1 MDSGTLTNRLSAA
14 ISQHGGPL
22 LAWLID
28 PTEGAARQKRVV
40 ARLTQSLFRARGRVV
55 DAPVGPCEAR
65 VLRAMSGAD
74 VLTDPGSTS
83 PALTEHWLA
92 VLWAAGCEDPSDT
105 FDAVVIPEADRVLAR
120 VKLKHGMD
128 ADTAQT
134 ATARVAL
141 FVATRNRTRL
151 RELLHAGNKL
161 SRAVFAALTGAS
173 PDDVDGWLRTVG
185 EGARVDAEHAAAE
198 AAAEARRQRE
208 IAEAEAAKMAK
219 ARARVDSKL
228 EKQYSTTKYGVITM
242 RDLIDRAV
250 ADGAL
255 RLIPERDGKAT
266 TWWLFNGVSGRGYTL
281 SSKIEG
287 EYAAAAIE
295 RRTGTPTPLPSLPPM
310 IVVTQRIGQWDLAKP
325 VDTFFP
331 HGAISRPY
339 RVVRITAQG
348 APETQKEA
356 AKFADNAAA
365 VAEREGITVLERG
378 VVVYDSARHKAYAPV
393 LVLRDPVA

>member
-14 ISQHGGPL
+14 ISQRGGPL
-22 LAWLID
+22 LAWLTD
-28 PTEGAARQKRVV
+28 PTEGPARQKRVV
-40 ARLTQSLFRARGRVV
+40 ARLTRSLFRARGRVV

-74 VLTDPGSTS
+74 VLTDPGSAS
-83 PALTEHWLA
+83 PALTEHWLV

-161 SRAVFAALTGAS
+161 SRAVFTALTGAS

-185 EGARVDAEHAAAE
+185 EGARVDAEHAAAV

-219 ARARVDSKL
+219 AQDRVDAKL
-228 EKQYSTTKYGVITM
+228 EKIYRTKYGDVPM
-242 RDLIDRAV
+242 RELIDRDV
-250 ADGAL
+250 AGGAHF
-255 RLIPERDGKAT
+255 LIPERDGKAT
-266 TWWLFNGVSGRGYTL
+266 TWWLRDADGSGISL

-295 RRTGTPTPLPSLPPM
+295 RRTGVPTPLPALPPM

-348 APETQKEA
+348 APQTQKEA

-378 VVVYDSARHKAYAPV
+378 VVVYDSARGHKAYASV

>member
-22 LAWLID
+22 LAWLTD
-28 PTEGAARQKRVV
+28 PTEGPARQQRVV
-40 ARLTQSLFRARGRVV
+40 ARLTRSLFRARGRAA

-83 PALTEHWLA
+83 PALTEHWLV

-105 FDAVVIPEADRVLAR
+105 FDAVVVPEADRVLAR

-161 SRAVFAALTGAS
+161 SRAVFTALTGAS
-173 PDDVDGWLRTVG
+173 PDDVDGWLRAVG
-185 EGARVDAEHAAAE
+185 EGARVDAEHAAAV
-198 AAAEARRQRE
+198 AAAEEERQS
-208 IAEAEAAKMAK
+208 AVAAHAATKER
-219 ARARVDSKL
+219 RARERVDAKL
-228 EKQYSTTKYGVITM
+228 EKMVRTRYGVVTM
-242 RDLIDRAV
+242 RELINHAV
-250 ADGAL
+250 DGGATL
-255 RLIPERDGKAT
+255 LVPERDGKAT
-266 TWWLFNGVSGRGYTL
+266 TWWLRNAAGSGYTL
-281 SSKIEG
+281 SSKVEA
-287 EYAAAAIE
+287 EYAASAIE
-295 RRTGTPTPLPSLPPM
+295 RSTGVRLAVPVLPPL
-310 IVVTQRIGQWDLAKP
+310 IVETQRIGKWDLAKP
-325 VDTFFP
+325 VDAFFP
-331 HGAISRPY
+331 RGAYPGDV
-339 RVVRITAQG
+339 RVVRITSAGSLVTLKDAARHADKAAEQAEAQG
-348 APETQKEA
+348 S
-356 AKFADNAAA
+356 
-365 VAEREGITVLERG
+365 IVLERG
-378 VVVYDSARHKAYAPV
+378 VVVYDPDHGHKNYTPV